1 MSVGY
6 AKIGSYSTE
15 RLKMRERTQGYMG
28 NVLDGEKL
36 AKIANDI
43 LKLQYNDPSDVTVD
57 NLLLIELEEKNVF
70 GDPKYA
76 VVCSEGV
83 GWEQDEYGCIE
94 IPTNV
99 GAMGLWNGRVFI
111 SVDKVKSCQT
121 IFKKDISEYIR
132 TFGDRLDNN
141 CNLWQSKMSV
151 APATILA

>member
-1 MSVGY
+1 
-6 AKIGSYSTE
+6 
-15 RLKMRERTQGYMG
+15 MRERKQGYMG
-28 NVLDGEKL
+28 NILDGEKL

>member
-1 MSVGY
+1 
-6 AKIGSYSTE
+6 
-15 RLKMRERTQGYMG
+15 MG
-28 NVLDGEKL
+28 NVLDGKKL
-36 AKIANDI
+36 AKIAKDI
-43 LKLQYNDPSDVTVD
+43 YKIQYPKGDSECTVD

-76 VVCSEGV
+76 VVCTEGV

-99 GAMGLWNGRVFI
+99 GAMGLYNGRVFI
-111 SVDKVKSCQT
+111 SVEVIKSCQT
-121 IFKKDISEYIR
+121 IFKKDIAEYVR

-141 CNLWQSKMSV
+141 CSLWQSKMSV

>member
-6 AKIGSYSTE
+6 ARIGPYPTE
-15 RLKMRERTQGYMG
+15 RFKMRERTQGYMG
-28 NVLDGEKL
+28 NVLDGKKL

-43 LKLQYNDPSDVTVD
+43 LKLQYNNPSTVTVD

-99 GAMGLWNGRVFI
+99 GEMGLWNGRVFI

-121 IFKKDISEYIR
+121 IFQKDISEYIR

-141 CNLWQSKMSV
+141 CSLWQSKMSV